1 MRLARVIHPF
11 TPTERLQKHLGQYLF
26 EYGADGRE
34 GLPWPEGVTGWQMA
48 DNYGTEVGYAWLHP
62 GRNAAADER
71 WFDIAVYDE
80 HRRRCFADMALRLIE
95 EQLAELG
102 IKTLRAQVNTN
113 KPATG
118 RIVRQWLLRSGFRV
132 ERPEE
137 HAQWADLS
145 DEEYAD
151 AWPRIV
157 RFAKT
162 YPAGE
167 LTGGERTE
175 DMTEADEPPVI
186 GSLIVDEMRR
196 QKAAEGAPM
205 P

>member
-1 MRLARVIHPF
+1 MRLTRVIHPF
-11 TPTERLQKHLGQYLF
+11 APTKRLQDHLRQYLF
-26 EYGADGRE
+26 EYGAIGRE
-34 GLPWPEGVTGWQMA
+34 DLPWPEGVIGWQMA
-48 DNYGTEVGYAWLHP
+48 DHYGAEVGYAWLHP
-62 GRNAAADER
+62 GRNAAAGER

-80 HRRRCFADMALRLIE
+80 HRRRRFADATLKQIE
-95 EQLAELG
+95 GQLAELG

-145 DEEYAD
+145 HEEYSD

-157 RFAKT
+157 KFSKT
-162 YPAGE
+162 YPEGE
-167 LTGGERTE
+167 TTEGESAE
-175 DMTEADEPPVI
+175 DMTEAHYPPVI
-186 GSLIVDEMRR
+186 GSKIVDEMRR
-196 QKAAEGAPM
+196 RKVIGEQA
-205 P
+205 